1 MAGIVGTI
9 TNLSDFLSKTQVCLS
24 VKPNDPQQ
32 QIICLEADRKYSIP
46 AFQREVRWDDNNLK
60 MLLYDLSRSSKFL
73 GNIILTIKSDHTC
86 EIIDGQQRTT
96 VLMLIV
102 SCIKKKF
109 GTKIST
115 PDLCPLRNEGFTGF
129 QTLLEKAFDQE
140 AITSD
145 DWNAILKS
153 DDYHQLPRIQKLWNT
168 ISSSELLADR
178 HKAQGLLDNLCKSEF
193 NIIASYSNDVNTSI
207 QYFLDVNLKGIRLDT
222 EDIFKGYLFSQ
233 DSRELT
239 RSLWQKNKRDVLRL
253 NGVTQSSEE
262 KRYPLMK
269 LYEHFFYCDLYLPRE
284 GDCEYSTLKFG
295 ENFCLTSGFE
305 SGSTKY
311 YEGSHLIEAIRDR
324 DYLQNVLS
332 RLNKCVEIMTD
343 IIESE
348 GPSTPF
354 KDKFICAKKVDSI
367 DIQNCHSMLKKILME
382 KEVIP
387 KILALKYNLID
398 ELYTPC
404 LKWAERFDRGV
415 GYFTTGW
422 LTYNVAGLSDF
433 ASRGGKMRLI
443 TSPILSTEDTDAII
457 GAENQDGSAFLR
469 LEAALLEN
477 VEILKQEMEADII
490 NAFSWM
496 LYDGIIDMRFAIPC
510 EKLEEGD
517 FHDKFGIFYKGNDA
531 LSFSGSINDS
541 KHGFQN
547 YESIKVFKTWAGT
560 QEYVDADTAR
570 FEKIWNRK
578 DRNLKIFTIPQAVK
592 NKIFEL
598 RSPDRPYS
606 LPAGSSKWVHQ
617 DIAVKTFLEKEH
629 GILAMATGTGKT
641 VTAMKII
648 NKLFD
653 SGEIRRVVITMYGN
667 DLLDQWAIQIRE
679 NYKNK
684 QINYHYASQKMMKDF
699 VMHPDDSILILSRD
713 ARNLSKLLDLFDR
726 LPGDYRNDTLFV
738 FDEVHG
744 AASNT
749 FASRLGEYVLR

>member
-1 MAGIVGTI
+1 M
-9 TNLSDFLSKTQVCLS
+9 DYPK
-24 VKPNDPQQ
+24 VKA
-32 QIICLEADRKYSIP
+32 C
-46 AFQREVRWDDNNLK
+46 
-60 MLLYDLSRSSKFL
+60 
-73 GNIILTIKSDHTC
+73 
-86 EIIDGQQRTT
+86 
-96 VLMLIV
+96 
-102 SCIKKKF
+102 
-109 GTKIST
+109 
-115 PDLCPLRNEGFTGF
+115 
-129 QTLLEKAFDQE
+129 
-140 AITSD
+140 
-145 DWNAILKS
+145 
-153 DDYHQLPRIQKLWNT
+153 
-168 ISSSELLADR
+168 
-178 HKAQGLLDNLCKSEF
+178 
-193 NIIASYSNDVNTSI
+193 
-207 QYFLDVNLKGIRLDT
+207 LDT
-222 EDIFKGYLFSQ
+222 SED
-233 DSRELT
+233 
-239 RSLWQKNKRDVLRL
+239 
-253 NGVTQSSEE
+253 
-262 KRYPLMK
+262 
-269 LYEHFFYCDLYLPRE
+269 
-284 GDCEYSTLKFG
+284 
-295 ENFCLTSGFE
+295 
-305 SGSTKY
+305 
-311 YEGSHLIEAIRDR
+311 
-324 DYLQNVLS
+324 
-332 RLNKCVEIMTD
+332 
-343 IIESE
+343 
-348 GPSTPF
+348 
-354 KDKFICAKKVDSI
+354 
-367 DIQNCHSMLKKILME
+367 
-382 KEVIP
+382 
-387 KILALKYNLID
+387 NLID

-490 NAFSWM
+490 NTFSWM

-570 FEKIWNRK
+570 FEKIWNQK
-578 DRNLKIFTIPQAVK
+578 DRNLKMFTIPQAVK

-744 AASNT
+744 AGSNT
-749 FASRLGEYVLR
+749 FVENLSGRLSPYRYRLGLSATPEREYDEAGNDFLLNEIGEVIFEFTLQDAIQKGILCEFNYIPLPYVLSDEEKLKKRKIIAAFNAKKESGEPVDEKDMFTQLALVNKTAVNKLEEFESLISQRPELLQKCIIFVQTMEYGAKLQEILVRYSDKYHTYYADDEKINLENFAAGKIDCLLTCKKVSEGIDISSVTNIILFSSDRSRLVTTQRIGRALRLDKNNPEKKATVVDFVIEDSEENDNNADADRAEWLTDLSQTRRCEHEK

>member
-1 MAGIVGTI
+1 MDYPKV
-9 TNLSDFLSKTQVCLS
+9 KVCL
-24 VKPNDPQQ
+24 D
-32 QIICLEADRKYSIP
+32 
-46 AFQREVRWDDNNLK
+46 
-60 MLLYDLSRSSKFL
+60 
-73 GNIILTIKSDHTC
+73 
-86 EIIDGQQRTT
+86 
-96 VLMLIV
+96 
-102 SCIKKKF
+102 
-109 GTKIST
+109 
-115 PDLCPLRNEGFTGF
+115 
-129 QTLLEKAFDQE
+129 
-140 AITSD
+140 TS
-145 DWNAILKS
+145 
-153 DDYHQLPRIQKLWNT
+153 
-168 ISSSELLADR
+168 
-178 HKAQGLLDNLCKSEF
+178 
-193 NIIASYSNDVNTSI
+193 
-207 QYFLDVNLKGIRLDT
+207 
-222 EDIFKGYLFSQ
+222 ED
-233 DSRELT
+233 
-239 RSLWQKNKRDVLRL
+239 
-253 NGVTQSSEE
+253 
-262 KRYPLMK
+262 
-269 LYEHFFYCDLYLPRE
+269 
-284 GDCEYSTLKFG
+284 
-295 ENFCLTSGFE
+295 
-305 SGSTKY
+305 
-311 YEGSHLIEAIRDR
+311 
-324 DYLQNVLS
+324 
-332 RLNKCVEIMTD
+332 
-343 IIESE
+343 
-348 GPSTPF
+348 
-354 KDKFICAKKVDSI
+354 
-367 DIQNCHSMLKKILME
+367 
-382 KEVIP
+382 
-387 KILALKYNLID
+387 NLID

-490 NAFSWM
+490 NTFSWM

-578 DRNLKIFTIPQAVK
+578 DRNLKMFTIPQAVK

-744 AASNT
+744 AGSNT
-749 FASRLGEYVLR
+749 FVENLSGRLSPYRYRLGLSATPEREYDEAGNDFLLNEIGEVIFEFTLQDAIQKGILCEFNYIPLPYVLSDEEKLKKRKIIAAFNAKKESGEPVDEKDMFTQLALVNKTAVNKLEEFESLISQRPELLQKCIIFVQTMEYGAKLQEILVRYSDKYHTYYADDEKINLENFAAGKIDCLLTCKKVSEGIDISSVTNIILFSSDRSRFVTTQRIGRALRLDKNNPEKKATVVDFVIEDSEENDNNADADRAEWLTELSQTRRCEHEK

>member
-1 MAGIVGTI
+1 MDYPKV
-9 TNLSDFLSKTQVCLS
+9 KVCL
-24 VKPNDPQQ
+24 D
-32 QIICLEADRKYSIP
+32 
-46 AFQREVRWDDNNLK
+46 
-60 MLLYDLSRSSKFL
+60 
-73 GNIILTIKSDHTC
+73 
-86 EIIDGQQRTT
+86 
-96 VLMLIV
+96 
-102 SCIKKKF
+102 
-109 GTKIST
+109 
-115 PDLCPLRNEGFTGF
+115 
-129 QTLLEKAFDQE
+129 
-140 AITSD
+140 TS
-145 DWNAILKS
+145 
-153 DDYHQLPRIQKLWNT
+153 
-168 ISSSELLADR
+168 
-178 HKAQGLLDNLCKSEF
+178 
-193 NIIASYSNDVNTSI
+193 
-207 QYFLDVNLKGIRLDT
+207 
-222 EDIFKGYLFSQ
+222 ED
-233 DSRELT
+233 
-239 RSLWQKNKRDVLRL
+239 
-253 NGVTQSSEE
+253 
-262 KRYPLMK
+262 
-269 LYEHFFYCDLYLPRE
+269 
-284 GDCEYSTLKFG
+284 
-295 ENFCLTSGFE
+295 
-305 SGSTKY
+305 
-311 YEGSHLIEAIRDR
+311 
-324 DYLQNVLS
+324 
-332 RLNKCVEIMTD
+332 
-343 IIESE
+343 
-348 GPSTPF
+348 
-354 KDKFICAKKVDSI
+354 
-367 DIQNCHSMLKKILME
+367 
-382 KEVIP
+382 
-387 KILALKYNLID
+387 NLID

-433 ASRGGKMRLI
+433 ASRGGKIRLI

-517 FHDKFGIFYKGNDA
+517 FHDEFGIFYKGNDA

-578 DRNLKIFTIPQAVK
+578 DHNLKIFTIPQAVK

-713 ARNLSKLLDLFDR
+713 SRNLSKLLDLFDR

-744 AASNT
+744 AGSNT
-749 FASRLGEYVLR
+749 FVENLSGRLSPYRYRLGLSATPEREYDEAGNDFLLNEIGEVIFEFTLQDAIQKGILCEFNDISLPYVLTEEEKLKKRKIIAAFNAKKESGEPVDEKDIFTQLALVNKTAVNKLEEFESLISQRPELLQKCIIFVQTMEYGAKLQEILVRYSDKYHTYYADDEKINLENFAAGKIDCLLTCKKVSEGIDISSVTNIILFSSDRSRLVTTQRIGRALRLDKNTPEKKATVVDFVIEDSEENDNNADAARAEWLTELSQTRRCEHEK

>member
-1 MAGIVGTI
+1 MDYPKV
-9 TNLSDFLSKTQVCLS
+9 KVCL
-24 VKPNDPQQ
+24 D
-32 QIICLEADRKYSIP
+32 
-46 AFQREVRWDDNNLK
+46 
-60 MLLYDLSRSSKFL
+60 
-73 GNIILTIKSDHTC
+73 
-86 EIIDGQQRTT
+86 
-96 VLMLIV
+96 
-102 SCIKKKF
+102 
-109 GTKIST
+109 
-115 PDLCPLRNEGFTGF
+115 
-129 QTLLEKAFDQE
+129 
-140 AITSD
+140 TS
-145 DWNAILKS
+145 
-153 DDYHQLPRIQKLWNT
+153 
-168 ISSSELLADR
+168 
-178 HKAQGLLDNLCKSEF
+178 
-193 NIIASYSNDVNTSI
+193 
-207 QYFLDVNLKGIRLDT
+207 
-222 EDIFKGYLFSQ
+222 ED
-233 DSRELT
+233 
-239 RSLWQKNKRDVLRL
+239 
-253 NGVTQSSEE
+253 
-262 KRYPLMK
+262 
-269 LYEHFFYCDLYLPRE
+269 
-284 GDCEYSTLKFG
+284 
-295 ENFCLTSGFE
+295 
-305 SGSTKY
+305 
-311 YEGSHLIEAIRDR
+311 
-324 DYLQNVLS
+324 
-332 RLNKCVEIMTD
+332 
-343 IIESE
+343 
-348 GPSTPF
+348 
-354 KDKFICAKKVDSI
+354 
-367 DIQNCHSMLKKILME
+367 
-382 KEVIP
+382 
-387 KILALKYNLID
+387 NLID

-457 GAENQDGSAFLR
+457 GAESQDGSAFLR

-477 VEILKQEMEADII
+477 VEILRQEMEADII

-578 DRNLKIFTIPQAVK
+578 DRNLKMFTIPQAVK

-606 LPAGSSKWVHQ
+606 LPTGSSKWVHQ

-744 AASNT
+744 AGSNT
-749 FASRLGEYVLR
+749 FVENLSGRLSPYRYRLGLSATPEREYDEAGNDFLLNEIGEVIFEFTLQDAIKKGILCEFNYIPLPYVLTEEEKLKKRKIIAAFNAKKEGGEPVDEKDMFTQLALVNKTAVNKLEEFENLISQRPELLQKCIIFVQTMEYGAKLQEILVRYSDKYHTYYADDEKINLENFAAGKIDCLLTCKKISEGIDISSVTNIILFSSDRSRLVTTQRIGRALRLDKNNPEKKATVVDFVIEDSEENDNNADAARAEWLTELSQTRRCEHEK

>member
-1 MAGIVGTI
+1 MDYPKV
-9 TNLSDFLSKTQVCLS
+9 KVCL
-24 VKPNDPQQ
+24 D
-32 QIICLEADRKYSIP
+32 
-46 AFQREVRWDDNNLK
+46 
-60 MLLYDLSRSSKFL
+60 
-73 GNIILTIKSDHTC
+73 
-86 EIIDGQQRTT
+86 
-96 VLMLIV
+96 
-102 SCIKKKF
+102 
-109 GTKIST
+109 
-115 PDLCPLRNEGFTGF
+115 
-129 QTLLEKAFDQE
+129 
-140 AITSD
+140 TS
-145 DWNAILKS
+145 
-153 DDYHQLPRIQKLWNT
+153 
-168 ISSSELLADR
+168 
-178 HKAQGLLDNLCKSEF
+178 
-193 NIIASYSNDVNTSI
+193 
-207 QYFLDVNLKGIRLDT
+207 
-222 EDIFKGYLFSQ
+222 ED
-233 DSRELT
+233 
-239 RSLWQKNKRDVLRL
+239 
-253 NGVTQSSEE
+253 
-262 KRYPLMK
+262 
-269 LYEHFFYCDLYLPRE
+269 
-284 GDCEYSTLKFG
+284 
-295 ENFCLTSGFE
+295 
-305 SGSTKY
+305 
-311 YEGSHLIEAIRDR
+311 
-324 DYLQNVLS
+324 
-332 RLNKCVEIMTD
+332 
-343 IIESE
+343 
-348 GPSTPF
+348 
-354 KDKFICAKKVDSI
+354 
-367 DIQNCHSMLKKILME
+367 
-382 KEVIP
+382 
-387 KILALKYNLID
+387 NLID

-433 ASRGGKMRLI
+433 ASHGGKMRLI

-490 NAFSWM
+490 NTFSWM

-578 DRNLKIFTIPQAVK
+578 DRNLKMFTIPQAVK

-744 AASNT
+744 AGSNT
-749 FASRLGEYVLR
+749 FVENLSGRLSPYRYRLGLSATPEREYDEAGNDFLLNEIGEVIFEFTLQDAIQKGILCEFNYIPLPYVLSDEEKLKKRKIIAAFNAKKESGEPVDEKDMFTQLALVNKTAVNKLEEFESLISQRPELLQKCIIFVQTMEYGAKLQEILVRYSDKYHTYYADDEKINLENFAAGKIDCLLTCKKVSEGIDISSVTNIILFSSDRSRLVTTQRIGRALRLDKNNPEKKATVVDFVIEDSEENDNNADADRAEWLTELSQTRRCEHEK

>member
-1 MAGIVGTI
+1 MDYPKV
-9 TNLSDFLSKTQVCLS
+9 KVCL
-24 VKPNDPQQ
+24 D
-32 QIICLEADRKYSIP
+32 
-46 AFQREVRWDDNNLK
+46 
-60 MLLYDLSRSSKFL
+60 
-73 GNIILTIKSDHTC
+73 
-86 EIIDGQQRTT
+86 
-96 VLMLIV
+96 
-102 SCIKKKF
+102 
-109 GTKIST
+109 
-115 PDLCPLRNEGFTGF
+115 
-129 QTLLEKAFDQE
+129 
-140 AITSD
+140 TS
-145 DWNAILKS
+145 
-153 DDYHQLPRIQKLWNT
+153 
-168 ISSSELLADR
+168 
-178 HKAQGLLDNLCKSEF
+178 
-193 NIIASYSNDVNTSI
+193 
-207 QYFLDVNLKGIRLDT
+207 
-222 EDIFKGYLFSQ
+222 ED
-233 DSRELT
+233 
-239 RSLWQKNKRDVLRL
+239 
-253 NGVTQSSEE
+253 
-262 KRYPLMK
+262 
-269 LYEHFFYCDLYLPRE
+269 
-284 GDCEYSTLKFG
+284 
-295 ENFCLTSGFE
+295 
-305 SGSTKY
+305 
-311 YEGSHLIEAIRDR
+311 
-324 DYLQNVLS
+324 
-332 RLNKCVEIMTD
+332 
-343 IIESE
+343 
-348 GPSTPF
+348 
-354 KDKFICAKKVDSI
+354 
-367 DIQNCHSMLKKILME
+367 
-382 KEVIP
+382 
-387 KILALKYNLID
+387 NLID

-477 VEILKQEMEADII
+477 VEILRQEMEADII

-578 DRNLKIFTIPQAVK
+578 DRNLKMFTIPQAVK

-744 AASNT
+744 AGSNT
-749 FASRLGEYVLR
+749 FVENLSGRLSPYRYRLGLSATPEREYDEAGNDFLLNEIGEVIFEFTLQDAIKKGILCEFNYIPLPYVLTEEEKLKKRKIIAAFNAKKEGGEPVDEKDMFTQLALVNKTAVNKLEEFENLISQRPELLQKCIIFVQTMEYGAKLQEILVRYSDKYHTYYADDEKINLENFAAGKIDCLLTCKKISEGIDISSVTNIILFSSDRSRLVTTQRIGRALRLDKNNPEKKATVVDFVIEDSEENDNNADAARAEWLTELSQTRRCEHEK

>member
-1 MAGIVGTI
+1 MDYPKV
-9 TNLSDFLSKTQVCLS
+9 KVCL
-24 VKPNDPQQ
+24 D
-32 QIICLEADRKYSIP
+32 
-46 AFQREVRWDDNNLK
+46 
-60 MLLYDLSRSSKFL
+60 
-73 GNIILTIKSDHTC
+73 
-86 EIIDGQQRTT
+86 
-96 VLMLIV
+96 
-102 SCIKKKF
+102 
-109 GTKIST
+109 
-115 PDLCPLRNEGFTGF
+115 
-129 QTLLEKAFDQE
+129 
-140 AITSD
+140 TS
-145 DWNAILKS
+145 
-153 DDYHQLPRIQKLWNT
+153 
-168 ISSSELLADR
+168 
-178 HKAQGLLDNLCKSEF
+178 
-193 NIIASYSNDVNTSI
+193 
-207 QYFLDVNLKGIRLDT
+207 
-222 EDIFKGYLFSQ
+222 ED
-233 DSRELT
+233 
-239 RSLWQKNKRDVLRL
+239 
-253 NGVTQSSEE
+253 
-262 KRYPLMK
+262 
-269 LYEHFFYCDLYLPRE
+269 
-284 GDCEYSTLKFG
+284 
-295 ENFCLTSGFE
+295 
-305 SGSTKY
+305 
-311 YEGSHLIEAIRDR
+311 
-324 DYLQNVLS
+324 
-332 RLNKCVEIMTD
+332 
-343 IIESE
+343 
-348 GPSTPF
+348 
-354 KDKFICAKKVDSI
+354 
-367 DIQNCHSMLKKILME
+367 
-382 KEVIP
+382 
-387 KILALKYNLID
+387 NLID

-578 DRNLKIFTIPQAVK
+578 DRNLKMFTIPQAVK

-744 AASNT
+744 AGSNT
-749 FASRLGEYVLR
+749 FVENLSGRLSPYRYRLGLSATPEREYDEAGNDFLLNEIGEVIFEFTLQDAIQKGILCEFNYIPLPYVLSDEEKLKKRKIIAAFNAKKESGEPVDEKDKFIQFDVYYCCALIGMAAGQIDEDTSELKDLVERYPVQYRDCKAQIAGLLVASEARRLGIDTQSSKLEQIMLQYLSNNDTLLSEDGIKTLNAYALKGYRLITDYPLFDKPTSREEFLDAFNVAMQFYEKKDS

>member
-1 MAGIVGTI
+1 MDYPKV
-9 TNLSDFLSKTQVCLS
+9 KVCL
-24 VKPNDPQQ
+24 D
-32 QIICLEADRKYSIP
+32 
-46 AFQREVRWDDNNLK
+46 
-60 MLLYDLSRSSKFL
+60 
-73 GNIILTIKSDHTC
+73 
-86 EIIDGQQRTT
+86 
-96 VLMLIV
+96 
-102 SCIKKKF
+102 
-109 GTKIST
+109 
-115 PDLCPLRNEGFTGF
+115 
-129 QTLLEKAFDQE
+129 
-140 AITSD
+140 TS
-145 DWNAILKS
+145 
-153 DDYHQLPRIQKLWNT
+153 
-168 ISSSELLADR
+168 
-178 HKAQGLLDNLCKSEF
+178 
-193 NIIASYSNDVNTSI
+193 
-207 QYFLDVNLKGIRLDT
+207 
-222 EDIFKGYLFSQ
+222 ED
-233 DSRELT
+233 
-239 RSLWQKNKRDVLRL
+239 
-253 NGVTQSSEE
+253 
-262 KRYPLMK
+262 
-269 LYEHFFYCDLYLPRE
+269 
-284 GDCEYSTLKFG
+284 
-295 ENFCLTSGFE
+295 
-305 SGSTKY
+305 
-311 YEGSHLIEAIRDR
+311 
-324 DYLQNVLS
+324 
-332 RLNKCVEIMTD
+332 
-343 IIESE
+343 
-348 GPSTPF
+348 
-354 KDKFICAKKVDSI
+354 
-367 DIQNCHSMLKKILME
+367 
-382 KEVIP
+382 
-387 KILALKYNLID
+387 NLID

-490 NAFSWM
+490 NTFSWM

-578 DRNLKIFTIPQAVK
+578 DRNLKMFTIPQAVK

-744 AASNT
+744 AGSNT
-749 FASRLGEYVLR
+749 FVENLSGRLSPYRYRLGLSATPEREYDEAGNDFLLNEIGEVIFEFTLQDAIQKGILCEFNYIPLPYVLSDEEKLKKRKIIAAFNAKKESGEPVDEKDMFTQLALVNKTAVNKLEEFESLISQRPELLQKCIIFVQTMEYGAKLQEILVRYSDKYHTYYADDEKINLENFAAGKIDCLLTCKKVSEGIDISSVTNIILFSSDRSRLVTTQRIGRALRLDKNNPEKKATVVDFVIEDSEENDNNADADRAEWLTELSQTRRCKYEE

>member
-1 MAGIVGTI
+1 MDYPKV
-9 TNLSDFLSKTQVCLS
+9 KVCL
-24 VKPNDPQQ
+24 D
-32 QIICLEADRKYSIP
+32 
-46 AFQREVRWDDNNLK
+46 
-60 MLLYDLSRSSKFL
+60 
-73 GNIILTIKSDHTC
+73 
-86 EIIDGQQRTT
+86 
-96 VLMLIV
+96 
-102 SCIKKKF
+102 
-109 GTKIST
+109 
-115 PDLCPLRNEGFTGF
+115 
-129 QTLLEKAFDQE
+129 
-140 AITSD
+140 TS
-145 DWNAILKS
+145 
-153 DDYHQLPRIQKLWNT
+153 
-168 ISSSELLADR
+168 
-178 HKAQGLLDNLCKSEF
+178 
-193 NIIASYSNDVNTSI
+193 
-207 QYFLDVNLKGIRLDT
+207 
-222 EDIFKGYLFSQ
+222 ED
-233 DSRELT
+233 
-239 RSLWQKNKRDVLRL
+239 
-253 NGVTQSSEE
+253 
-262 KRYPLMK
+262 
-269 LYEHFFYCDLYLPRE
+269 
-284 GDCEYSTLKFG
+284 
-295 ENFCLTSGFE
+295 
-305 SGSTKY
+305 
-311 YEGSHLIEAIRDR
+311 
-324 DYLQNVLS
+324 
-332 RLNKCVEIMTD
+332 
-343 IIESE
+343 
-348 GPSTPF
+348 
-354 KDKFICAKKVDSI
+354 
-367 DIQNCHSMLKKILME
+367 
-382 KEVIP
+382 
-387 KILALKYNLID
+387 NLID

-490 NAFSWM
+490 NTFSWM

-578 DRNLKIFTIPQAVK
+578 DRNLKMFTIPQAVK

-744 AASNT
+744 AGSNT
-749 FASRLGEYVLR
+749 FVENLSGRLSPYRYRLGLSATPEREYDEAGNDFLLNEIGEVIFEFTLQDAIQKGILCEFNYIPLPYVLSDEEKLKKRKIIAAFNAKKESGEPVDEKDMFTQLALVNKTAVNKLEEFESLISQRPELLQKCIIFVQTMEYGAKLQEILVRYSDKYHTYYADDEKINLENFAAGKIDCLLTCKKVSEGIDISSVTNIILFSSDRSRLVTTQRIGRALRLDKNNPEKKATVVDFVIEDSEENDNNADADRAEWTRRCEHEK

>member
-1 MAGIVGTI
+1 MDYPKV
-9 TNLSDFLSKTQVCLS
+9 KVCL
-24 VKPNDPQQ
+24 D
-32 QIICLEADRKYSIP
+32 
-46 AFQREVRWDDNNLK
+46 
-60 MLLYDLSRSSKFL
+60 
-73 GNIILTIKSDHTC
+73 
-86 EIIDGQQRTT
+86 
-96 VLMLIV
+96 
-102 SCIKKKF
+102 
-109 GTKIST
+109 
-115 PDLCPLRNEGFTGF
+115 
-129 QTLLEKAFDQE
+129 
-140 AITSD
+140 TS
-145 DWNAILKS
+145 
-153 DDYHQLPRIQKLWNT
+153 
-168 ISSSELLADR
+168 
-178 HKAQGLLDNLCKSEF
+178 
-193 NIIASYSNDVNTSI
+193 
-207 QYFLDVNLKGIRLDT
+207 
-222 EDIFKGYLFSQ
+222 ED
-233 DSRELT
+233 
-239 RSLWQKNKRDVLRL
+239 
-253 NGVTQSSEE
+253 
-262 KRYPLMK
+262 
-269 LYEHFFYCDLYLPRE
+269 
-284 GDCEYSTLKFG
+284 
-295 ENFCLTSGFE
+295 
-305 SGSTKY
+305 
-311 YEGSHLIEAIRDR
+311 
-324 DYLQNVLS
+324 
-332 RLNKCVEIMTD
+332 
-343 IIESE
+343 
-348 GPSTPF
+348 
-354 KDKFICAKKVDSI
+354 
-367 DIQNCHSMLKKILME
+367 
-382 KEVIP
+382 
-387 KILALKYNLID
+387 NLID

-490 NAFSWM
+490 NTFSWM
-496 LYDGIIDMRFAIPC
+496 LYDEIIDMRFAIPC

-578 DRNLKIFTIPQAVK
+578 NRNLKMFTIPQAVK

-699 VMHPDDSILILSRD
+699 VMHPDDSVLILSRD

-744 AASNT
+744 AGSNT
-749 FASRLGEYVLR
+749 FVENLSGRLSPYRYRLGLSATPEREYDEAGNDFLLNEIGEVIFEFTLQDAIQKGILCEFNYIPLPYVLSDEEKLKKRKIIAAFNAKKESGEPVDEKDMFTQLALVNKTAVNKLEEFESLISQRPELLQKCIIFVQTMEYGAKLQEILVRYSDKYHTYYADDEKINLENFAAGKIDCLLTCKKVSEGIDISSVTNIILFSSDRSRLVTTQRIGRALRLDKNNPEKKATVVDFVIEDSEENDNNADADRAEWLTDLSQTRRCEHEK

>member
-1 MAGIVGTI
+1 MDYPKV
-9 TNLSDFLSKTQVCLS
+9 KVCL
-24 VKPNDPQQ
+24 D
-32 QIICLEADRKYSIP
+32 
-46 AFQREVRWDDNNLK
+46 
-60 MLLYDLSRSSKFL
+60 
-73 GNIILTIKSDHTC
+73 
-86 EIIDGQQRTT
+86 
-96 VLMLIV
+96 
-102 SCIKKKF
+102 
-109 GTKIST
+109 
-115 PDLCPLRNEGFTGF
+115 
-129 QTLLEKAFDQE
+129 
-140 AITSD
+140 TS
-145 DWNAILKS
+145 
-153 DDYHQLPRIQKLWNT
+153 
-168 ISSSELLADR
+168 
-178 HKAQGLLDNLCKSEF
+178 
-193 NIIASYSNDVNTSI
+193 
-207 QYFLDVNLKGIRLDT
+207 
-222 EDIFKGYLFSQ
+222 EDS
-233 DSRELT
+233 
-239 RSLWQKNKRDVLRL
+239 
-253 NGVTQSSEE
+253 
-262 KRYPLMK
+262 
-269 LYEHFFYCDLYLPRE
+269 
-284 GDCEYSTLKFG
+284 
-295 ENFCLTSGFE
+295 
-305 SGSTKY
+305 
-311 YEGSHLIEAIRDR
+311 
-324 DYLQNVLS
+324 
-332 RLNKCVEIMTD
+332 
-343 IIESE
+343 
-348 GPSTPF
+348 
-354 KDKFICAKKVDSI
+354 
-367 DIQNCHSMLKKILME
+367 
-382 KEVIP
+382 
-387 KILALKYNLID
+387 LID

-477 VEILKQEMEADII
+477 FEILKQEMEADII

-578 DRNLKIFTIPQAVK
+578 DRNLKMFTIPQAVK

-744 AASNT
+744 AGSNT
-749 FASRLGEYVLR
+749 FVENLSGRLSPYRYRLGLSATPEREYDEAGNDFLLNEIGEVIFEFTLQDAIQKGILCEFNYIPLPYVLSDEEKLKKRKIIAAFNTKKESGEPVDEKDMFTQLALVNKTAVNKLEEFESLISQRPELLQKCIIFVQTMEYGAKLQEILVRYSDKYHTCYADDEKINLENFAAGKIDCLLTCKKVSEGIDISSVTNIILFSSDRSRLVTTQRIGRALRLDKNNPEKKATVVDFVIEDSEENDNNADADRAEWLTDLSQTRRCEHEK

>member
-1 MAGIVGTI
+1 MDYPKV
-9 TNLSDFLSKTQVCLS
+9 KVCL
-24 VKPNDPQQ
+24 D
-32 QIICLEADRKYSIP
+32 
-46 AFQREVRWDDNNLK
+46 
-60 MLLYDLSRSSKFL
+60 
-73 GNIILTIKSDHTC
+73 
-86 EIIDGQQRTT
+86 
-96 VLMLIV
+96 
-102 SCIKKKF
+102 
-109 GTKIST
+109 
-115 PDLCPLRNEGFTGF
+115 
-129 QTLLEKAFDQE
+129 
-140 AITSD
+140 TS
-145 DWNAILKS
+145 
-153 DDYHQLPRIQKLWNT
+153 
-168 ISSSELLADR
+168 
-178 HKAQGLLDNLCKSEF
+178 
-193 NIIASYSNDVNTSI
+193 
-207 QYFLDVNLKGIRLDT
+207 
-222 EDIFKGYLFSQ
+222 ED
-233 DSRELT
+233 
-239 RSLWQKNKRDVLRL
+239 
-253 NGVTQSSEE
+253 
-262 KRYPLMK
+262 
-269 LYEHFFYCDLYLPRE
+269 
-284 GDCEYSTLKFG
+284 
-295 ENFCLTSGFE
+295 
-305 SGSTKY
+305 
-311 YEGSHLIEAIRDR
+311 
-324 DYLQNVLS
+324 
-332 RLNKCVEIMTD
+332 
-343 IIESE
+343 
-348 GPSTPF
+348 
-354 KDKFICAKKVDSI
+354 
-367 DIQNCHSMLKKILME
+367 
-382 KEVIP
+382 
-387 KILALKYNLID
+387 NLID

-578 DRNLKIFTIPQAVK
+578 DRNLKMFTIPQAVK
-592 NKIFEL
+592 SKIFEL
-598 RSPDRPYS
+598 RTPDRPYS
-606 LPAGSSKWVHQ
+606 LPAGSNKWVHQ

-744 AASNT
+744 AGSNT
-749 FASRLGEYVLR
+749 FVENLSGRLSPYRYRHGLSATPEREYDEAGNDFLLNEIGEVIFEFTLQDAIQKGILCEFNYIPLPYVLSDEEKLKKRKIIAAFNAKKESGEPVDEKDMFTQLALVNKTAVNKLEEFESLISQRPELLQKCIIFVQTMEYGAKLQEILVRYSDKYHTYYADDEKNNLENFAAGKIDCLLTCKKVSEGIDISSVTNIILFSSDRSRLVTTQRIGRALRLDKNNPEKKATVVDFVIEDSEENDNNADADRAEWLTELSQTRRCEHEK

>member
-1 MAGIVGTI
+1 MDYPKV
-9 TNLSDFLSKTQVCLS
+9 KVCL
-24 VKPNDPQQ
+24 D
-32 QIICLEADRKYSIP
+32 
-46 AFQREVRWDDNNLK
+46 
-60 MLLYDLSRSSKFL
+60 
-73 GNIILTIKSDHTC
+73 
-86 EIIDGQQRTT
+86 
-96 VLMLIV
+96 
-102 SCIKKKF
+102 
-109 GTKIST
+109 
-115 PDLCPLRNEGFTGF
+115 
-129 QTLLEKAFDQE
+129 
-140 AITSD
+140 TS
-145 DWNAILKS
+145 
-153 DDYHQLPRIQKLWNT
+153 
-168 ISSSELLADR
+168 
-178 HKAQGLLDNLCKSEF
+178 
-193 NIIASYSNDVNTSI
+193 
-207 QYFLDVNLKGIRLDT
+207 
-222 EDIFKGYLFSQ
+222 ED
-233 DSRELT
+233 
-239 RSLWQKNKRDVLRL
+239 
-253 NGVTQSSEE
+253 
-262 KRYPLMK
+262 
-269 LYEHFFYCDLYLPRE
+269 
-284 GDCEYSTLKFG
+284 
-295 ENFCLTSGFE
+295 
-305 SGSTKY
+305 
-311 YEGSHLIEAIRDR
+311 
-324 DYLQNVLS
+324 
-332 RLNKCVEIMTD
+332 
-343 IIESE
+343 
-348 GPSTPF
+348 
-354 KDKFICAKKVDSI
+354 
-367 DIQNCHSMLKKILME
+367 
-382 KEVIP
+382 
-387 KILALKYNLID
+387 NLID

-490 NAFSWM
+490 NTFSWM

-578 DRNLKIFTIPQAVK
+578 DRNLKMFTIPQAVK

-726 LPGDYRNDTLFV
+726 LPGVYRNDTLFV

-744 AASNT
+744 AGSNT
-749 FASRLGEYVLR
+749 FVENLSGRLSPYRYRLGLSATPEREYDEAGNDFLLNEIGEVIFEFTLQDAIQKGILCEFNYIPLPYVLSDEEKLKKRKIIAAFNAKKESGEPVDEKDMFTQLALVNKTAVNKLEEFESLISQRPELLQKCIIFVQTMEYGAKLQEILVRYSDKYHTYYADDEKINLENFAAGKIDCLLTCKKVSEGIDISSVTNIILFSSDRSRLVTTQRIGRALRLDKNNPEKKATVVDFVIEDSEENDNNADADRAEWLTELSQTRRCEHEK